1 MHDLS
6 LAVNDAVGQLGYRFW
21 NKLLSM
27 ESNNKNFEPFYGNM
41 VLYSPGIDRIICL
54 DRFDPYTA
62 VEAAQ
67 ILSAKLPLVVGV
79 VRSMD
84 IDATRCLEYSIKDK
98 ELMFAYS
105 SIFYSRQW
113 PSFRRLS
120 GGFEYLGWPL
130 DYKDEPA
137 RGYLVQLRDYAEF
150 VCQCVKATRI
160 TNLIFNVLP
169 MEHIVGNYLDQY
181 CPDTM
186 TVPADN
192 TEAVGGVS
200 ANILKILYEKDSV
213 TDAISAINDFWR
225 TIPDVVLYR
234 NQFYQL
240 LGIEQPEDVKAMR
253 FSGKITGFA
262 V

>member
-1 MHDLS
+1 
-6 LAVNDAVGQLGYRFW
+6 
-21 NKLLSM
+21 M
-27 ESNNKNFEPFYGNM
+27 ESHSKNFEPFYGSM

-54 DRFDPYTA
+54 DQFDPYTA
-62 VEAAQ
+62 VESAQ

-79 VRSMD
+79 MRSTD
-84 IDATRCLEYSIKDK
+84 IDTDRCIEYSIKDK

-120 GGFEYLGWPL
+120 GGFEYLGWPIE
-130 DYKDEPA
+130 YKEDPA
-137 RGYLVQLRDYAEF
+137 RSYLIQLRDYAGF
-150 VCQCVKATRI
+150 VCQCVKAVRI

-169 MEHIVGNYLDQY
+169 MEHIVDNYLYHCCD
-181 CPDTM
+181 DSM
-186 TVPADN
+186 AVSADN
-192 TEAVGGVS
+192 TEAVGGIS

-213 TDAISAINDFWR
+213 SDAVAAINAFWK

-240 LGIEQPEDVKAMR
+240 LGIEQPEDVKAVR